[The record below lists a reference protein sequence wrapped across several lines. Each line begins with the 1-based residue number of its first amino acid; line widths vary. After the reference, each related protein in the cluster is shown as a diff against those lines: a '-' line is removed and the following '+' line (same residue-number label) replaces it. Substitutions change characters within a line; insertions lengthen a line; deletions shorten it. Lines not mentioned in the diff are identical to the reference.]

1 MVKQQKVSRLE
12 ETNFST
18 YNLREAFINTN
29 VEYLAALRDQAL
41 FNNYGIQVLIKIPAE
56 DNEDILKENY
66 VDEYSNFTNTNWI
79 ETTETVL
86 PLFKEYRQ
94 ALSDNGMQADGT
106 DSNLALEVII
116 PTKLHL
122 PRNSRIV
129 FNEYD
134 NKEFKIAREWMVLGT
149 IQKQLSDTKTYSRIA
164 HCVPARQGTTE
175 NVETKEHTIWFDNE
189 CGYLEH
195 VETLRAQLTI
205 WFLRNCIDNSKLK
218 KVLSDEIQEQIPD
231 YPQYNE
237 QISGLV
243 YYDTRPLHI
252 LNSGKG
258 FKVGDKFPVIKDG
271 KQVEI
276 FINEAGEKLP
286 LEIEVTGVSNVDGSL
301 KSFILNTE
309 KGYTEF
315 DNDTLV
321 VQFGNIEQFKANV
334 EIKSIPWTIDT
345 LQETL
350 SANEVLNPK
359 YLNPYE
365 IDTVFKAKRIAI
377 NVFN

>member
-1 MVKQQKVSRLE
+1 MVKEQKVSRLK
-12 ETNFST
+12 ETDFST
-18 YNLREAFINTN
+18 YNLREAFINPH

-41 FNNYGIQVLIKIPAE
+41 FTNYGIQVLIKIPAA
-56 DNEDILKENY
+56 DNEDLLKENY

-106 DSNLALEVII
+106 DSNLALEVAI

-122 PRNSRIV
+122 PRNSRII

-149 IQKQLSDTKTYSRIA
+149 IQKQLSDTKTYTRIA
-164 HCVPARQGTTE
+164 HCVPARQGTIE
-175 NVETKEHTIWFDNE
+175 NIETKDYTIWFDTE
-189 CGYLEH
+189 CGNLEKIKD
-195 VETLRAQLTI
+195 LRAQTTI
-205 WFLRNCIDNSKLK
+205 WFTRNCINKDKIRRIFA
-218 KVLSDEIQEQIPD
+218 DEIQEQVLD

-237 QISGLV
+237 QISELV
-243 YYDTRPLHI
+243 YYDTRSIHI
-252 LNSGKG
+252 VNSGKG
-258 FKVGDKFPVIKDG
+258 FNIGDRFPVIKDG
-271 KQVEI
+271 KRVEV
-276 FINEAGEKLP
+276 FINEKGDKIP
-286 LEIEVTGVSNVDGSL
+286 LEIEVLSVSNIDGSL
-301 KSFILNTE
+301 KSYKLNIE

-321 VQFGNIEQFKANV
+321 VQFGNIEQFKATV
-334 EIKSIPWTIDT
+334 ELISVPWTADV

-350 SANEVLNPK
+350 NTSEISNPK
-359 YLNPYE
+359 YLTPYTME
-365 IDTVFKAKRIAI
+365 TVFVAKRVAI
-377 NVFN
+377 NVFS